1 MEEKILLDTDIGD
14 DIDDAY
20 ALGLLLAG
28 KANLIGITTVYR
40 NSIQRA
46 KIAGKILQLF
56 HRRIPVYAGEDIP
69 EKQPLFRFECS
80 DQGKKAVVP
89 HYISAEMAEVS
100 FRRGAVDFILRTL
113 EKFPNRITL
122 LAIGPLTNL
131 ARAYEKDPDAFRLAK
146 KIMLMGGNYSEKE
159 AEWNILCDP
168 EAAERVFSSGV
179 PITAVGIDVTRN
191 CTFDDAML
199 AFLRNLNE
207 ERFRLLVRMTEI
219 WIRQNREKTSRRLCT
234 IRSLRKRCCFLLCC
248 NTDTAISKSKRKVAC
263 GA

>member
-1 MEEKILLDTDIGD
+1 M
-14 DIDDAY
+14 
-20 ALGLLLAG
+20 
-28 KANLIGITTVYR
+28 
-40 NSIQRA
+40 
-46 KIAGKILQLF
+46 
-56 HRRIPVYAGEDIP
+56 
-69 EKQPLFRFECS
+69 
-80 DQGKKAVVP
+80 
-89 HYISAEMAEVS
+89 
-100 FRRGAVDFILRTL
+100 RTL

-219 WIRQNREKTSRRLCT
+219 WIRQNREKNQPPTMHDPLTAEALLFPSLLQYRYGNFKVET
-234 IRSLRKRCCFLLCC
+234 EGSLRGVTLPDSRGVKIKYAVQANYGEFFRRMKKLFGKEE
-248 NTDTAISKSKRKVAC
+248 NHD
-263 GA
+263 G